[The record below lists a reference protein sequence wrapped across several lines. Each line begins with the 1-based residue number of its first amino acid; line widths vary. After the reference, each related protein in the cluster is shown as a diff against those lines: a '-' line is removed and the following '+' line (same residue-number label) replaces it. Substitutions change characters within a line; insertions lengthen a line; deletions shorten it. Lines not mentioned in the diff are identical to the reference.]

1 MAQIPNTRDVYVG
14 DGMKDTFQVTFQYQQ
29 QDEVFVTVD
38 GLDAAFTF
46 ISGGWVQLSAAPA
59 YGAEVIVF
67 RSTGA
72 FSTRH
77 TFENGVP
84 LLPRYI
90 DENNKQFLYL
100 AQEAVETSDR
110 AEQVAVD
117 TAGLVQT
124 AVDDAA
130 AAVLASAGAV
140 QVANDALAS
149 AQDANDTADAAALV
163 ANGVAGTGQGAL
175 DAAAAAT
182 LVANKAKDT
191 ADLALGLV
199 AEAGVQTFNGRAG
212 VVVPES
218 GDYTAE
224 QITRGAGTV
233 ESALSDVE
241 DAVAA
246 VGTFA
251 EQNRDPLLWPRWCP
265 NRDAIPAGFVAAD
278 GQTLSRSTYPDAWAS
293 IAAGNVP
300 TVADATWNSTP
311 TERGKFTAGDGS
323 TNFRLP
329 DYNGKF
335 AGSLGAVFMRG
346 DGTLSAGQAGV
357 IQRDALQNITGGAFS
372 YVLSNKL
379 SGAFAGHPGSAYYW
393 PEGGTL
399 AQTGVDFDASRVAR
413 TASETR
419 PLNVTGCWVIK
430 LFGAVVNVGSADAA
444 QLASDYA
451 NLAGHVST
459 LQSMP
464 GLGWNQTWQ
473 NVTASRSINTTY
485 TNTAGRPIMVSVRSS
500 VDDGYSQLTVSGI
513 VLAASGSNGGGQT
526 GNLHTVCAI
535 VPNGSTYSYA
545 GSAINTWAELR

>member
-14 DGMKDTFQVTFQYQQ
+14 DGMEDTFQVTFQYQR

-117 TAGLVQT
+117 AAELVQT
-124 AVDDAA
+124 VVEDAA
-130 AAVLASAGAV
+130 AAVLTSAGAV

-149 AQDANDTADAAALV
+149 AQDANDKADAAARV
-163 ANGVAGTGQGAL
+163 ANGIAGTAQGAL

-182 LVANKAKDT
+182 RVANEAKGT

-233 ESALSDVE
+233 ESALRDVE
-241 DAVAA
+241 DAVAQKLANLGTAAFRNAQVSPTDITAGALMA
-246 VGTFA
+246 VGAGGWLGAAGANSYIAGYPRSSGDNRSQAYRRDDPDDGVPAYSASIHFA
-251 EQNRDPLLWPRWCP
+251 
-265 NRDAIPAGFVAAD
+265 AAD
-278 GQTLSRSTYPDAWAS
+278 TWGRLRVGYYAPRAWIQGGYSIGGSGWTSQVILS
-293 IAAGNVP
+293 
-300 TVADATWNSTP
+300 ADLLQ
-311 TERGKFTAGDGS
+311 TAGSSTDFPMSQAAVTNAINGS
-323 TNFRLP
+323 SI
-329 DYNGKF
+329 GI
-335 AGSLGAVFMRG
+335 G
-346 DGTLSAGQAGV
+346 
-357 IQRDALQNITGGAFS
+357 
-372 YVLSNKL
+372 
-379 SGAFAGHPGSAYYW
+379 
-393 PEGGTL
+393 
-399 AQTGVDFDASRVAR
+399 
-413 TASETR
+413 
-419 PLNVTGCWVIK
+419 
-430 LFGAVVNVGSADAA
+430 
-444 QLASDYA
+444 
-451 NLAGHVST
+451 
-459 LQSMP
+459 
-464 GLGWNQTWQ
+464 QTWQ
-473 NVTASRSINTTY
+473 DVTASRYINTIY
-485 TNTAGRPIMVSVRSS
+485 TNTTGRPIMVSVRSS

-513 VLAASGSNGGGQT
+513 VLAASGSSSSSSGGPT

-535 VPNGSTYSYA
+535 VPNGATYSYA
-545 GSAINTWAELR
+545 GSAVSTWAELR